1 MIYELSTINYNMNI
15 QIKAS
20 TKNINGEIILPGSKS
35 ESNRALIMRALCK
48 QPFEIKNLSVA
59 DDTVTLDH
67 LLSTQILSSSHN
79 KATIDVGPAGTA
91 MRFLTAFLA
100 VTPGEWLL
108 TGTARMLERPI
119 KLLVDALQE
128 LGADI
133 EFAGNEGFPPLKIR
147 GKDLKLT
154 NEIAIDGSVSSQYIS
169 ALLMIAPT
177 LPQGLILNLT
187 GVVASRPY
195 IEMTLAMM
203 AELGIEHTW
212 SENTIIIEK
221 QDYTSNDLFIE
232 PDWSGSSYW
241 YSLAALSDKADIKL
255 TGLKTN
261 SLQGDSVISGMME
274 NFGVKTDFLKDGIRL
289 SKVSSTVTINFIDF
303 EHCPDIAQTLAVI
316 CAGLN
321 HNCTFTGLES
331 LKIKETDRVAALQN
345 ELGKFGVTIKQDGL
359 NYQLDCSGSTI
370 GKSDDAEPV
379 FINTYHDHRMAM
391 AFAPLTLKVDQL
403 EIEDPK
409 VTGKSYPHFWDD
421 LDKVGIHQ
429 I

>member
-1 MIYELSTINYNMNI
+1 MVLLFINHKTMNI

-20 TKNINGEIILPGSKS
+20 TKHIKGEIILPGSKS

-67 LLSTQILSSSHN
+67 LLSTEILPSSTH

-108 TGTARMLERPI
+108 TGTKRMLERPV
-119 KLLVDALQE
+119 KLLVDALRE

-133 EFAGNEGFPPLKIR
+133 EYAGNEGFPPLKIR
-147 GKDLKLT
+147 GKELELT
-154 NEIAIDGSVSSQYIS
+154 NEISIDGSVSSQYIS

-177 LPQGLILNLT
+177 LPQGLKLNLT
-187 GVVASRPY
+187 GIVASRPY

-212 SENTIIIEK
+212 SGNTIHIKK
-221 QDYTSNDLFIE
+221 QEYQPNNLFIE

-241 YSLAALSDKADIKL
+241 YSLAALADQADIKL

-261 SLQGDSVISGMME
+261 SLQGDSVIAGMME
-274 NFGVKTDFLKDGIRL
+274 DFGVKTDFLSDGIHL
-289 SKVSSTVTINFIDF
+289 SKVAKSVSVDFIDF

-345 ELGKFGVTIKQDGL
+345 ELGKFGVTIKEDGL
-359 NYQLDCSGSTI
+359 NYHVDCSKSTI
-370 GKSDDAEPV
+370 GNGNVPETV
-379 FINTYHDHRMAM
+379 LINTYHDHRMAM
-391 AFAPLTLKVDQL
+391 AFAPLTLKVPQL

-409 VTGKSYPHFWDD
+409 VTGKSYPHFWED
-421 LDKVGIHQ
+421 LDKVGINQ

>member
-1 MIYELSTINYNMNI
+1 MNI

-20 TKNINGEIILPGSKS
+20 TKNIKGEIILPGSKS

-67 LLSTQILSSSHN
+67 LLSTEILSSSTN

-108 TGTARMLERPI
+108 TGSKRMLERPV
-119 KLLVDALQE
+119 KLLVDALRE

-133 EFAGNEGFPPLKIR
+133 EYTGNDGFPPLKIR
-147 GKDLKLT
+147 GKELTLT
-154 NEIAIDGSVSSQYIS
+154 NEISIDGSVSSQYIS

-177 LPQGLILNLT
+177 LPKGMKLNLT

-212 SENTIIIEK
+212 SGNSIHIK
-221 QDYTSNDLFIE
+221 QQEFQPNDLFIE

-241 YSLAALSDKADIKL
+241 YSLAALSDQADIKL
-255 TGLKTN
+255 TGLKTD
-261 SLQGDSVISGMME
+261 SLQGDSVIAGMME
-274 NFGVKTDFLKDGIRL
+274 NFGVKTNFMPDGIRL
-289 SKVSSTVTINFIDF
+289 SKIAKAINIDFIDF

-345 ELGKFGVTIKQDGL
+345 ELGKFGVTIKEDGL
-359 NYQLDCSGSTI
+359 NYHVDCSQSTI
-370 GKSDDAEPV
+370 GKENTKTV
-379 FINTYHDHRMAM
+379 LINTYHDHRMAM
-391 AFAPLTLKVDQL
+391 AFAPLTLKVPQL

-409 VTGKSYPHFWDD
+409 VTGKSYPHFWED
-421 LDKVGIHQ
+421 LDKVGINQ

>member
-1 MIYELSTINYNMNI
+1 MNI

-20 TKNINGEIILPGSKS
+20 TKNIKGEIILPGSKS

-67 LLSTQILSSSHN
+67 LLSTEILSSSTN

-108 TGTARMLERPI
+108 TGSKRMLERPV
-119 KLLVDALQE
+119 KLLVDALRE

-133 EFAGNEGFPPLKIR
+133 EYTGNDGFPPLKIR
-147 GKDLKLT
+147 GKELTLT
-154 NEIAIDGSVSSQYIS
+154 NEISIDGSVSSQYIS

-177 LPQGLILNLT
+177 LPQGLKLNLT

-212 SENTIIIEK
+212 SGNSIHIK
-221 QDYTSNDLFIE
+221 QQEYQPNDLFIE

-241 YSLAALSDKADIKL
+241 YSLAALSDQADIKL

-261 SLQGDSVISGMME
+261 SLQGDSVIADMME
-274 NFGVKTDFLKDGIRL
+274 NFGVKTNFFPDGIRL
-289 SKVSSTVTINFIDF
+289 SKSTKSINIDFIDF

-345 ELGKFGVTIKQDGL
+345 ELGKFGVTIKEDGL
-359 NYQLDCSGSTI
+359 NYHVDCSQSTI
-370 GKSDDAEPV
+370 GKENTKTV
-379 FINTYHDHRMAM
+379 LINTYHDHRMAM
-391 AFAPLTLKVDQL
+391 AFAPLTLKVSQL

-409 VTGKSYPHFWDD
+409 VTGKSYPHFWED
-421 LDKVGIHQ
+421 LDKVGINQ